1 MSETDL
7 HRRFTPE
14 EVQKIIGRAAE
25 LNAADDRLGYDD
37 MVDIAAQ
44 VCVDGDAVA
53 AAIEQRPTPPSPPAP
68 VAVPRRTVVDDL
80 LACLCLRP
88 LEPRPLTPPAQ
99 RA

>member
-14 EVQKIIGRAAE
+14 EVQKIIGRATE

-44 VCVDGDAVA
+44 VCVDGDALPPPSN
-53 AAIEQRPTPPSPPAP
+53 RGRPPSPPSA
-68 VAVPRRTVVDDL
+68 RRSSTSH
-80 LACLCLRP
+80 RG
-88 LEPRPLTPPAQ
+88 R
-99 RA
+99 